1 MWHAISIGECYW
13 LVALVEKGS
22 NLKPIYRSMSPNI
35 YLSTSYSVSNLF
47 DGEILLKDERLLVN

>member
-1 MWHAISIGECYW
+1 M
-13 LVALVEKGS
+13 ALVEKGS

-35 YLSTSYSVSNLF
+35 FLSISYSVSNLF